1 MNFFFIFVSKSRDSV
16 PDPLHQLEGENGVE
30 RRKYFLDQGT
40 FLGGSGRENS
50 ELVGIR
56 EKCSEFVLYIVRE
69 LFNM

>member
-1 MNFFFIFVSKSRDSV
+1 MGLRGGNI
-16 PDPLHQLEGENGVE
+16 
-30 RRKYFLDQGT
+30 FLDQGT